1 VAGTISSARG
11 RGGIISA
18 INVTPLV
25 DVCLVLLII
34 LMVSSTYIVSQ
45 TLKVQL
51 PKTQS
56 SDGRAD
62 KPSTVTLLKDG
73 VVRWNESQV
82 NKSVLEKNLR
92 SAFAADPEMNL
103 VISADK
109 EVQHGRVVEMLDL
122 AKVVGVTKFAINVQT
137 E

>member
-1 VAGTISSARG
+1 MSRG

-51 PKTQS
+51 PKTHS
-56 SDGRAD
+56 TDGRAD

-73 VVRWNESQV
+73 VVRWNEAAAD
-82 NKSVLEKNLR
+82 KGEIEKNLR
-92 SAFAADPEMNL
+92 LAYAADPEMNL

-109 EVQHGRVVEMLDL
+109 EVQHGRVVEMIDL